1 VSERQP
7 AAFLD
12 RDGTIIH
19 DVDFIS
25 RTEDVRLVRGAAAAI
40 GTLNDAG
47 IPVIVVSNQSGIGRG
62 YFTYDTFERVQ
73 ARIEELLGAAGAHI
87 DATYICP
94 HAPSE
99 EAPCVCRKPGVAL
112 FERAAR
118 DHDIDLARSCYA
130 GDKWRDV
137 EPGLRLGGS
146 AFLIPA
152 PSTPPEELERAR
164 ALGIV
169 RQSLAE
175 VAREMIITLTGE
187 HRRR

>member
-1 VSERQP
+1 VSERRP

-12 RDGTIIH
+12 RDGTIIR

-25 RTEDVRLVRGAAAAI
+25 RPEDVRVVPGAATAI

-47 IPVIVVSNQSGIGRG
+47 VPVIIVSNQSGIGRG

-73 ARIEELLGAAGAHI
+73 ARIEELLGAEGAHI

-94 HAPSE
+94 HAPSD
-99 EAPCVCRKPGVAL
+99 ASPCPCRKPRVEL

-118 DHDIDLARSCYA
+118 EHDIDLGRSWYA

-137 EPGLRLGGS
+137 EPGLTLGGS

-152 PSTPPEELERAR
+152 RSTPPDELERAR

-169 RQSLAE
+169 RRSLAE
-175 VAREMIITLTGE
+175 VAQEIILTLTGG
-187 HRRR
+187 HGQR